1 VLYLHRTTM
10 VKRLEKMREHVNLD
24 DPDRRLYLRMCLH
37 LPDIEQTLEACSDVS

>member
-1 VLYLHRTTM
+1 
-10 VKRLEKMREHVNLD
+10 MREHVNLD